1 MDRGAWQAPVYESE
15 RVQQGLATTTHTQ
28 RKLGF
33 PGGSD
38 GKELACSARYPV
50 SILGSGRLPG
60 EGNGYPL
67 Q

>member
-15 RVQQGLATTTHTQ
+15 RVEQGLATNTHTH
-28 RKLGF
+28 RKLDF
-33 PGGSD
+33 PGSSD
-38 GKELACSARYPV
+38 GKELACSAGHPV
-50 SILGSGRLPG
+50 SILGSGRSPG